1 MKRFS
6 VTAAQTYLHQAGHDD
21 RHAAMQADSSKLEGE
36 PIEEPTEEID
46 RRTAAEQRYDETQAK
61 RAAEK
66 TKKMATKSHRERV
79 AEFNAHLASLSEH
92 HDIPKVG
99 PG

>member
-1 MKRFS
+1 
-6 VTAAQTYLHQAGHDD
+6 
-21 RHAAMQADSSKLEGE
+21 MQSDINKLEGE
-36 PIEEPTEEID
+36 SIEDTESQTD
-46 RRTAAEQRYDETQAK
+46 KRTTAERKYDETQAK
-61 RAAEK
+61 RAADK
-66 TKKMATKSHRERV
+66 TKKMALKSHRERV

>member
-1 MKRFS
+1 
-6 VTAAQTYLHQAGHDD
+6 
-21 RHAAMQADSSKLEGE
+21 MQVDISKLEGE
-36 PIEEPTEEID
+36 AIEESTEQTD
-46 RRTAAEQRYDETQAK
+46 RRTAAERRYDETQAK